1 VGGRGCSWEETYRA
15 LDAITTE
22 ELVRDQ
28 GVVEVVASK
37 RIVRIGAQ
45 GFSFYLVGVGPHIHL
60 VLPRIYCSCVN
71 FSINV
76 VSRCSK
82 PFCVH
87 LAAVE
92 LAERRRLFREVSIG
106 IGEASKIAS
115 SVLEAEATPYIPYIQ
130 V

>member
-1 VGGRGCSWEETYRA
+1 MEGRRCGWEETYRA
-15 LDAITTE
+15 LETITTE

-28 GVVEVVASK
+28 EVAAVVASK
-37 RIVRIGAQ
+37 RIVRVNAGS
-45 GFSFYLVGVGPHIHL
+45 FSFYLVGVGPHTHL
-60 VLPRIYCSCVN
+60 VIPRIYCSCVD
-71 FSINV
+71 FAINV

-106 IGEASKIAS
+106 AGEASKIAS
-115 SVLEAEATPYIPYIQ
+115 SVLEAEATPYVQ